1 MRDWSSFGSCERKQ
15 CYGPIIEEIEKN
27 YPKNEF
33 RRSEI
38 NVLVPGAGL
47 GRLAFEIASRGIK
60 INKLTNI
67 FSIIDDFYFF
77 RIFMSRQ

>member
-15 CYGPIIEEIEKN
+15 CYGPIIEEIDKN
-27 YPKNEF
+27 YPETEF

-47 GRLAFEIASRGIK
+47 GRLAFEIASRGLYIIY
-60 INKLTNI
+60 INKLMCDNKC
-67 FSIIDDFYFF
+67 YFF
-77 RIFMSRQ
+77 RIFMPRQ